1 MIHRVIILIMDG
13 VGVGALPDAAEYGDV
28 GSHTLAHVAEAV
40 GGLRL
45 PTLEALGLGNI
56 DRILGMREMG
66 QPEGCFGKMK
76 EMAKGKDSTV
86 GHWEIA
92 GIITDQPFP
101 TYPEGFPPDV
111 IGSFQNMIGRK
122 VLGNC
127 VASGTT
133 IIEELGEE
141 HIRTGF
147 PIVYTSADSVFQIA
161 AHVDRV
167 SLTEL
172 YQWCRVARKILIPP
186 HQVSRVIARPFKGNP
201 GAFIRTSDRKDF
213 SVEVPGAMLL
223 DSVNRAGQLVVGI
236 GKVDDVFNHRGL
248 TRSTHVRSNAE
259 AMRETIGSL
268 KTVPRGLL
276 FVNLCDF
283 DSLFGHRN
291 DAAGFANA
299 LEEFDADLGVLV
311 KALKPGDLLCIT
323 SDHGNDPTTS
333 STDHSRE
340 YVPLLVYGPKL
351 ARGINLG
358 IRSTFADLGQTVAEA
373 LGAQQLSCGES
384 FLDVLNSG

>member
-1 MIHRVIILIMDG
+1 MIHRVIILILDG
-13 VGVGALPDAAEYGDV
+13 VGVGALPDAEEYGDV

-56 DRILGMREMG
+56 DRIPGMREMG
-66 QPEGCFGKMK
+66 QPEGCFGKMQ
-76 EMAKGKDSTV
+76 ELAKGKDSTV

-92 GIITDQPFP
+92 GVITDHPFP
-101 TYPEGFPPDV
+101 TYPQGFPSEV
-111 IGSFQNMIGRK
+111 IGPFEDMIGRK

-127 VASGTT
+127 VASGTA
-133 IIEELGEE
+133 IIEQLGEQHME
-141 HIRTGF
+141 NGF

-167 SLTEL
+167 PLADL
-172 YQWCRVARKILIPP
+172 YQWCRVARKILSPP
-186 HQVSRVIARPFKGNP
+186 HQVSRVIARPFMGTP
-201 GAFIRTSDRKDF
+201 GAFIRTADRKDF
-213 SVEVPGAMLL
+213 SVDVPGAMLL
-223 DSVNRAGQLVVGI
+223 DSVNRAGHIVVGI

-248 TRSTHVRSNAE
+248 TRCTHVGSNAE
-259 AMRETIGSL
+259 AMQETIRSL
-268 KTVPRGLL
+268 MTLPRGLL

-291 DAAGFANA
+291 DAEGFASA
-299 LEEFDADLGVLV
+299 LEQFDADLAQLV

-323 SDHGNDPTTS
+323 SDHGNDPTTP

-373 LGAQQLSCGES
+373 LGAQQLRCGES
-384 FLDVLNSG
+384 FLDVLSSR

>member
-1 MIHRVIILIMDG
+1 MIHRVIILILDG
-13 VGVGALPDAAEYGDV
+13 VGVGALPDAEEYGDV
-28 GSHTLAHVAEAV
+28 GSHTLAHVAETV
-40 GGLRL
+40 GGVRL

-56 DRILGMREMG
+56 DRIAGMREMG

-76 EMAKGKDSTV
+76 ELAKGKDSTA

-92 GIITDQPFP
+92 GIVLDQPFP
-101 TYPEGFPPDV
+101 TYPEGFPQEV
-111 IGSFQNMIGRK
+111 IDPFERMINRK

-127 VASGTT
+127 VASGTA
-133 IIEELGEE
+133 IIDELGEE
-141 HIRTGF
+141 HLRTGF

-161 AHVDRV
+161 AHVERV
-167 SLTEL
+167 PVSEL
-172 YQWCRVARKILIPP
+172 YQWCRSARKMLTGS
-186 HQVSRVIARPFKGNP
+186 HRVARVIARPFTGTL
-201 GAFIRTSDRKDF
+201 GAFVRTADRKDF
-213 SVEVPGAMLL
+213 SVDVPGATLL
-223 DSVNRAGQLVVGI
+223 DSVNRAGHLVVGI
-236 GKVDDVFNHRGL
+236 GKIDDLFNHRGL
-248 TRSTHVRSNAE
+248 TRCTHVGSNAE
-259 AMRETIGSL
+259 AMNETMQSL

-276 FVNLCDF
+276 VVNLCDF
-283 DSLFGHRN
+283 DTHFGHRK
-291 DAAGFANA
+291 DVEGFARA
-299 LEEFDADLGVLV
+299 LEEFDAALGLLV

-323 SDHGNDPTTS
+323 ADHGNDPTRP

-384 FLDVLNSG
+384 FLDVLSSG